1 MSCDECKE
9 QVFELIEREAVD
21 PEGVRAILDECPD
34 CRAEFEALKA
44 SLALAAQLPLEEP
57 PADLDA
63 VILSQAS
70 RRLEASGSAPE
81 AGGSEAGE
89 VVPLRKR
96 LLQAPPWAMA
106 AIALLAV
113 GVGVWSIPRQVQLE
127 SELEPGSPVVAE
139 SARVE
144 AAEAEEAPPGPSE
157 DALAEG
163 VAMRDE
169 TAADDRAEAT
179 AAVAKGRASRSGEP
193 ARKQAARAKKR
204 PEALARRT
212 AKPETDRENLALAG
226 AGAAPEA
233 NGEAKEKSVAMRSA
247 ADVPASAPAPS
258 QAAFGVEEVAAE
270 ADSAADERS
279 ACRAKV
285 EAFEKRR
292 RDERRY
298 RPGPEEQ
305 LAIGRCY
312 QTLGD
317 EKKARAWLERAAGH
331 PETKERAAAALRSL
345 SAD

>member
-63 VILSQAS
+63 AILSQAS
-70 RRLEASGSAPE
+70 LRVEAAGSAPE
-81 AGGSEAGE
+81 VRESKAGE

-106 AIALLAV
+106 AVALLAV
-113 GVGVWSIPRQVQLE
+113 GVGVWAIPREVQLE
-127 SELEPGSPVVAE
+127 SDLETGAPIVAE
-139 SARVE
+139 AARVE
-144 AAEAEEAPPGPSE
+144 AAEAEEVPPVPSE
-157 DALAEG
+157 EAFAEG

-169 TAADDRAEAT
+169 AAADDGAEAP
-179 AAVAKGRASRSGEP
+179 AAVAKGRANRSGGP

-204 PEALARRT
+204 PEAVAQRT
-212 AKPETDRENLALAG
+212 VKPETDREDLALAG

-233 NGEAKEKSVAMRSA
+233 KSEAKETSVAMRSA
-247 ADVPASAPAPS
+247 ADVAASAPAPS
-258 QAAFGVEEVAAE
+258 EAAFGVGEGAAE
-270 ADSAADERS
+270 ADSSADARL

-285 EAFEKRR
+285 EAFENRL
-292 RDERRY
+292 RDERRF
-298 RPGPEEQ
+298 RPAPEEQ
-305 LAIGRCY
+305 LAMGRCY

-317 EKKARAWLERAAGH
+317 EKKARIWLERAAEY
-331 PETKERAAAALRSL
+331 PKTKERATAALRSL